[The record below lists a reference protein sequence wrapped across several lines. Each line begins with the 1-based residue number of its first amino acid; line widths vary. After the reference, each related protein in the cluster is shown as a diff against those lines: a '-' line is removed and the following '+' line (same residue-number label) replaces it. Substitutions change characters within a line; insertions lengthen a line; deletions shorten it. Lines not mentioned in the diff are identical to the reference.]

1 MGKRDE
7 KSLGQGWVQVRS
19 LAPVPELISGVWSV
33 WNSAERKW
41 VEAPDLKISP
51 DEAEEEESADGA
63 GERLGSPASSIPKA
77 LPIDTNANA
86 DSDASTAVGSGA
98 PASHSLSSHPQ
109 SLPFSSGSVSAAASS
124 STLVSTTLPVGS
136 SSQIFLLHEAG
147 QDVHA
152 RLMHERVARVSP
164 LPSRESSPSPPC
176 SRSTTWLTHS
186 THPSP
191 LAPRPSGA

>member
-63 GERLGSPASSIPKA
+63 GERLGSPASSI
-77 LPIDTNANA
+77 
-86 DSDASTAVGSGA
+86 
-98 PASHSLSSHPQ
+98 
-109 SLPFSSGSVSAAASS
+109 
-124 STLVSTTLPVGS
+124 
-136 SSQIFLLHEAG
+136 
-147 QDVHA
+147 
-152 RLMHERVARVSP
+152 M
-164 LPSRESSPSPPC
+164 
-176 SRSTTWLTHS
+176 
-186 THPSP
+186 
-191 LAPRPSGA
+191 